1 MSDYRDCI
9 HCRID
14 PEQLSRPDSG
24 EPVQEI
30 SVIMTDDHR
39 FDSRRERCWL
49 PPAICTLTPAQAREF
64 ALELLEFADEAE
76 RIGERL

>member
-1 MSDYRDCI
+1 MSDYRDSI

-14 PEQLSRPDSG
+14 PEQIWVPDGG
-24 EPVQEI
+24 EPVQEV

-39 FDSRRERCWL
+39 SGDRRQRCRL

-64 ALELLEFADEAE
+64 ALELLEFADQAQ
-76 RIGERL
+76 RIGGRR